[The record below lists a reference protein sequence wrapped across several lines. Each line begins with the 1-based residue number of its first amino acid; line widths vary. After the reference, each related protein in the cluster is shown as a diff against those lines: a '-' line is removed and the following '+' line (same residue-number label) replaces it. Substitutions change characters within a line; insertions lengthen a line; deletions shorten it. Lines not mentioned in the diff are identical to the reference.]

1 MNPANTWFRVSALA
15 AAFALPTQV
24 VTAADTKPDPR
35 RGYQTYYGT
44 GTDSRAYDFAQVF
57 VTYSVNCKENASDA
71 IGAIG
76 KARET
81 TWNSIS
87 KHVTDK
93 QKAEP
98 KLTEDVLRTFWN
110 EVGNVNRADGAYIQQ
125 PNMYNAY
132 TPRKG
137 GVAPAVE
144 EAKPKVAKRINSC
157 TGKEIGMTDVVADIF
172 SASQTIG
179 IRSSDLGWVEGL
191 ARKVQSLKTDTA
203 KDAVQISVSFSY
215 GVTAVTQRDIDNQI
229 LDRARTQATGPD
241 SQFAADAKDL
251 KFANAF
257 FKGHSLAYPP
267 VYQPIPGAPY
277 KPGEAP
283 IATLTTPFTFR
294 IYAEASDKV
303 DSKNTEKGP
312 VESSYAVTTTAS
324 APADYA
330 TSSVTV
336 SVGCQKNPADAT
348 KVVNAATADLV
359 AEISKL
365 YTGKTLGETTGYIE
379 HEGSGGQRHD
389 GAFTPVEFDAQG
401 VPTKYLDICENKVKD
416 GCKLEDFE
424 PYYYASRQITMNSPE
439 FEAFYKDVKAFQS
452 RFGVN
457 KTAGEIQVVVTDPTS
472 AVTEKTTAKLQ
483 REARKKAAA
492 CINEPNGQLATDA
505 KANGF
510 SCVFLKDLQQGN
522 LSVQRGAMNKSRA
535 AAADFSGAALESAP
549 GGAPSEPELL
559 EVTEV
564 VKDPASRP
572 QKKSQQTFAFN
583 YEILTENYVAPAKTA
598 VTPEGPTPLP

>member
-1 MNPANTWFRVSALA
+1 M
-15 AAFALPTQV
+15 
-24 VTAADTKPDPR
+24 
-35 RGYQTYYGT
+35 
-44 GTDSRAYDFAQVF
+44 
-57 VTYSVNCKENASDA
+57 NCKAKATDA
-71 IGAIG
+71 IDAIG

-81 TWNSIS
+81 TWNAIS
-87 KHVTDK
+87 KHVSDK

-125 PNMYNAY
+125 PNMYSNPY
-132 TPRKG
+132 SPRKG
-137 GVAPAVE
+137 GASPAVE
-144 EAKPKVAKRINSC
+144 EVKPKVAKRINSC
-157 TGKEIGMTDVVADIF
+157 TGKEIGMTDAVADIF

-179 IRSSDLGWVEGL
+179 VRSSDLGWVEGL

-203 KDAVQISVSFSY
+203 KDAVQIGLTFSY
-215 GVTAVTQRDIDNQI
+215 GVTAATQREIDNAI

-251 KFANAF
+251 KFASAF
-257 FKGHSLAYPP
+257 FKGHALAYPP

-303 DSKNTEKGP
+303 NPKNAEKGP
-312 VESSYAVTTTAS
+312 VESSYAVTTIAS

-330 TSSVTV
+330 TAAVTV
-336 SVGCQKNPADAT
+336 SVGCQKTPADAT
-348 KVVNAATADLV
+348 NAVNAATADLV
-359 AEISKL
+359 TEISKL

-401 VPTKYLDICENKVKD
+401 QPTKYLDICENKVKD

-424 PYYYASRQITMNSPE
+424 PYYFASRQITMNSPE
-439 FEAFYKDVKAFQS
+439 FEAFYKDVKTFQS
-452 RFGVN
+452 RFGVH
-457 KTAGEIQVVVTDPTS
+457 KTAGEIQVAVTDPVA
-472 AVTEKTTAKLQ
+472 AVTQKTTDKLQ

-492 CINEPNGQLATDA
+492 CINEPNGPLATDA

-510 SCVFLKDLQQGN
+510 TCAFLKDLQQGN

-535 AAADFSGAALESAP
+535 ATADFAGAAASLESAP

-559 EVTEV
+559 EITEV

-572 QKKSQQTFAFN
+572 QKKSSQTFAFN
-583 YEILTENYVAPAKTA
+583 YEILTENYVAPAKA
-598 VTPEGPTPLP
+598 EVTPEGPTPLP